1 VSDQTTPGSAGPE
14 TKRCPICAEQV
25 KAAALICR
33 FCGHDFRQAPAPPDP
48 AAASPTEMQQWG
60 AWAPG
65 AAASAQAPYQAPAV
79 GAPGAQQSADW
90 GQWGSAQGVQTYGSL
105 PAPANVPG
113 PSYPVRSTGHAN
125 GYAIAS
131 MVLGILW
138 VYWIGSI
145 LALVFGYIAKGQ
157 IDRSGGME
165 TGRGMAIAGIVI
177 SIVGLLLTVIVRV
190 AFRTLFTGLYPGFIQ
205 NILQSRGY

>member
-1 VSDQTTPGSAGPE
+1 MSDQTAPGPGGSE

-33 FCGHDFRQAPAPPDP
+33 FCGHDFRQVAAAPP
-48 AAASPTEMQQWG
+48 AAG
-60 AWAPG
+60 
-65 AAASAQAPYQAPAV
+65 ASAQAPYQAPAA
-79 GAPGAQQSADW
+79 GAPGAQQPADW
-90 GQWGSAQGVQTYGSL
+90 GQWGSAQSVQTYGAL

-113 PSYPVRSTGHAN
+113 PSYPVRSTAHTN

-145 LALVFGYIAKGQ
+145 LALVFGYVAKGQ

-165 TGRGMAIAGIVI
+165 TGRGMAIAGIVLGWVG
-177 SIVGLLLTVIVRV
+177 VGLFV
-190 AFRTLFTGLYPGFIQ
+190 LFLIIGIAARSGHTGY
-205 NILQSRGY
+205 